1 MGDSEDYS
9 GDRKLRVAV
18 VGLGGNGSK
27 FANLY
32 SNHRR
37 ADLVAACDIDQGRSD
52 FASSLGATFFTDY
65 RAIAALNDLDAVSIH
80 LPDRIHADAALA
92 AIGAGKHVFIEK
104 PMATTLDDCNAIIDA
119 MDQTG
124 LCVAVGQVLRTKA
137 LYRSIKEIVDS
148 GVLGTIYYCE
158 GDYMVNEFSNEHN
171 AAKIG
176 PTYSLQG
183 FVCSATHPLDILRWC
198 LGNPVDVMAMGNI
211 GMAHPSHPGDGFI
224 AALYRWP
231 NGCVGRVTGT
241 WACSYDHSYENA
253 YGISLFG
260 SNATIARGHFVSP
273 DGGNTPVELAPHD
286 RSHPFDDEVDDFVN
300 AVLDGRSPTT
310 DARDGGNTAIAIIC
324 GNQAMESGKTIAI
337 PNR

>member
-1 MGDSEDYS
+1 MVAS
-9 GDRKLRVAV
+9 GRQVGNRKLRVAV
-18 VGLGGNGSK
+18 AGLGGNGSR
-27 FANLY
+27 FAKLY
-32 SNHRR
+32 SKHPGV
-37 ADLVAACDIDQGRSD
+37 DLVAACDIDEKRSE
-52 FASSLGATFFTDY
+52 FASGLGADFLSDY
-65 RAIAALNDLDAVSIH
+65 QEVAALDDLDVVSVH

-92 AIGAGKHVFIEK
+92 AMDAGKHVFVEK
-104 PMATTLDDCNAIIDA
+104 PMATTIEDCNAMIDA
-119 MDQTG
+119 MDRTG

-137 LYRSIKEIVDS
+137 LYKRIKDVVDS

-158 GDYMVNEFSNEHN
+158 GDYMVHEFSSEAE
-171 AAKIG
+171 AAKVG

-183 FVCSATHPLDILRWC
+183 FGCSATHPLDILRWY
-198 LGNPVDVMAMGNI
+198 LGNPTDVMAMGNI

-231 NGCVGRVTGT
+231 NGCIGRVTGT

-260 SNATIARGHFVSP
+260 SEASIVRGHLVSP
-273 DGGNTPVELAPHD
+273 DGDNEPVELASHG
-286 RSHPFDDEVDDFVN
+286 RGHPFDDEVDDFVN
-300 AVLDGRSPTT
+300 AVLSGCAPAT

-324 GNQAMESGKTIAI
+324 GIKAMESGETVAI